1 MKTPWIHLPSPS
13 TGPPRPSTGRRR
25 SRSPVPK
32 PRAHRR
38 DLAARRRSG
47 HSCHMCPLL
56 SHPKV
61 VEWEQATAAARRRST
76 HRIHVLGGRGSPPWW
91 RGGGV
96 RIGSNLHG
104 RATAGS
110 QKGRGGAPAP
120 WWIRSLG
127 GRGSLPW
134 WRGGGGARAGF
145 GLPDRATAGSPVAQ

>member
-1 MKTPWIHLPSPS
+1 MEAGIATTSNQKVTVNAGLMEAVALPAFVNQIGNIKKMKTPWIRLPSPS
-13 TGPPRPSTGRRR
+13 TGPPRPSTGRRH

-47 HSCHMCPLL
+47 RSCHMCPLL

-61 VEWEQATAAARRRST
+61 VEWEQATVAARRRST
-76 HRIHVLGGRGSPPWW
+76 RRIRVLGGRGSPPWW

-96 RIGSNLHG
+96 RIGSNLPG

-110 QKGRGGAPAP
+110 QKVRGGAPAP
-120 WWIRSLG
+120 L
-127 GRGSLPW
+127 
-134 WRGGGGARAGF
+134 
-145 GLPDRATAGSPVAQ
+145 